1 MCSDRPIGWKR
12 VLAVVAISGAT
23 ALPAPAQ
30 TQTNLGSMAIV
41 DLGKVE
47 GGALETGKIDLQTF
61 RPTTPWDSVP
71 QDGWTKFE
79 HGGKTLKFA
88 APVPAVPLLAEEQ
101 RQWGWDLATFRITRL
116 KDRKVLYV
124 YELSD
129 AKTVEAVLSELEK
142 NEANAAGEDGT
153 FWTAIGVKYD
163 IESIEDVRA
172 LGDPRL
178 YSLAAIPMKLDDAS
192 YEFIK
197 TEHDPAI
204 FSKAV
209 GATVKEFPRG
219 SFTNFEALTDWSA
232 LAKDLKLELKD
243 LEGQK
248 TKSSAAAMTTAY
260 LNSAWKGPFAW
271 QSLTP
276 LTAFI
281 AVDRNLNIKGVKPLR
296 ILTSET
302 AWAATAK

>member
-1 MCSDRPIGWKR
+1 MRSDRPIGWKAA
-12 VLAVVAISGAT
+12 LAVVAISGAT
-23 ALPAPAQ
+23 ALPVPAQAQ
-30 TQTNLGSMAIV
+30 TQLGGTDIM
-41 DLGKVE
+41 DLGE
-47 GGALETGKIDLQTF
+47 IAGGALEIGKINVQTF
-61 RPTTPWDSVP
+61 RPTTPWGSVP

-79 HGGKTLKFA
+79 HGDKTLKFA
-88 APVPAVPLLAEEQ
+88 APVPAVPLFAEEQ

-124 YELSD
+124 YDLSD
-129 AKTVEAVLSELEK
+129 ATTVEAVLSELEK
-142 NEANAAGEDGT
+142 KKRAGAAGKDGT

-163 IESIEDVRA
+163 IKDIKA

-178 YSLAAIPMKLDDAS
+178 YSLAAVPMKLDDAS

-197 TEHDPAI
+197 AEHDPAI

-209 GATVKEFPRG
+209 GATVKELPRG
-219 SFTNFEALTDWSA
+219 AFANFEALTDWSA

-243 LEGQK
+243 LQGQK
-248 TKSSAAAMTTAY
+248 TQSSAAAMTAAY

-276 LTAFI
+276 LAAFI
-281 AVDRNLNIKGVKPLR
+281 AVDRDLGIKGVEPLR